1 MVIYMKS
8 VLTAENLSYMLGGM
22 KLTLE
27 IAVCASVIAILLGTV
42 LVLAKTYCKGKT
54 GFLNI
59 IATIYVEIFR
69 CTPQLLWILMFRFFV
84 KGGGFNLGVISL
96 SVVSAPYI
104 CEIVRGGLNN
114 ISKGQF
120 EAGYS
125 QGYSFFKI
133 LRFIILPQAFRA
145 VIPSMMSQVVSI
157 IKSTSLLASINI
169 FEYLFT
175 CNTVMVNATS
185 LSGIFTVYLMEAAGY
200 FIVCYLLVILV
211 NIFSK
216 RLKFA

>member
-42 LVLAKTYCKGKT
+42 LALAKTYCKGKT

-84 KGGGFNLGVISL
+84 KGGGFNLGMISL

>member
-1 MVIYMKS
+1 MKS
-8 VLTAENLSYMLGGM
+8 VLTADNLTYMLGGM

-27 IAVCASVIAILLGTV
+27 IAVCASVIAILLGTI
-42 LVLAKTYCKGKT
+42 LALAKTYCRGKT

-84 KGGGFNLGVISL
+84 KGGGFNLGVVSL

-133 LRFIILPQAFRA
+133 LRFIVLPQAFRA
-145 VIPSMMSQVVSI
+145 VIPSMMSQIVSI

-175 CNTVMVNATS
+175 CNTVMVNSTS
-185 LSGIFTVYLMEAAGY
+185 LSGIFTVYAMEAAGY
-200 FIVCYLLVILV
+200 VIVCYLLVILV
-211 NIFSK
+211 NAASK
-216 RLKFA
+216 RLKYA

>member
-42 LVLAKTYCKGKT
+42 LALAKTYCKGKT

-185 LSGIFTVYLMEAAGY
+185 LSGIFTVYLMEAVGY

>member
-1 MVIYMKS
+1 MKN
-8 VLTAENLSYMLGGM
+8 VLTADNLTYMLGGM

-27 IAVCASVIAILLGTV
+27 IAVCASVIAILLGTI
-42 LVLAKTYCKGKT
+42 LALAKTYCKGKT

-59 IATIYVEIFR
+59 LATVYVEIFR

-84 KGGGFNLGVISL
+84 KGGGFNLGVVSL
-96 SVVSAPYI
+96 SVVSAPYV

-133 LRFIILPQAFRA
+133 LRFIVLPQAFRA
-145 VIPSMMSQVVSI
+145 VIPSMMSQIVSI

-175 CNTVMVNATS
+175 CNTVMVNSTS
-185 LSGIFTVYLMEAAGY
+185 LSGIFTIYAMEAAGY
-200 FIVCYLLVILV
+200 FIVCCLLVILV
-211 NIFSK
+211 NAASK
-216 RLKFA
+216 RLKYA

>member
-8 VLTAENLSYMLGGM
+8 VLTAENLSYLLGGM

-42 LVLAKTYCKGKT
+42 LALAKTYCKGKT

>member
-1 MVIYMKS
+1 MKS
-8 VLTAENLSYMLGGM
+8 VLTADNLTYMLGGM

-42 LVLAKTYCKGKT
+42 LALAKTYCKGKT

>member
-1 MVIYMKS
+1 MKS

-42 LVLAKTYCKGKT
+42 LALAKTYCKGKT

-157 IKSTSLLASINI
+157 IKSTSLLASTNI

>member
-1 MVIYMKS
+1 MRDI
-8 VLTAENLSYMLGGM
+8 LTADNLIYMLGGM

-27 IAVCASVIAILLGTV
+27 ISVCAGVIAILLGT
-42 LVLAKTYCKGKT
+42 LLALAKTYCRGPL
-54 GFLNI
+54 GFLNVL
-59 IATIYVEIFR
+59 ATIYVEIFR

-84 KGGGFNLGVISL
+84 KGGGFNLGVVSL

-114 ISKGQF
+114 INKGQF

-125 QGYSFFKI
+125 QGFHFVQIII
-133 LRFIILPQAFRA
+133 LIILPQAFRA
-145 VIPSMMSQVVSI
+145 VLPSLMSQVVSI

-175 CNTVMVNATS
+175 CNTVMLSATS
-185 LSGIFTVYLMEAAGY
+185 LSGIFTVYAMEAAGY
-200 FIVCYLLVILV
+200 FIICYLMVFLV
-211 NIFSK
+211 NIARRK
-216 RLKFA
+216 LKFA

>member
-1 MVIYMKS
+1 MKS
-8 VLTAENLSYMLGGM
+8 VLTADNLTYMLGGM

-27 IAVCASVIAILLGTV
+27 IAVCASVIAILLGTI
-42 LVLAKTYCKGKT
+42 LALAKTYCKGKT

-59 IATIYVEIFR
+59 LATVYVEIFR

-84 KGGGFNLGVISL
+84 KGGGFKLGVVSL
-96 SVVSAPYI
+96 SVVSAPYV

-133 LRFIILPQAFRA
+133 LRFIVLPQAFRA
-145 VIPSMMSQVVSI
+145 VIPSMMSQIVSI

-175 CNTVMVNATS
+175 CNTVMVNSTS
-185 LSGIFTVYLMEAAGY
+185 LSGIFTVYAMEAAGY
-200 FIVCYLLVILV
+200 FIACYLLVILV
-211 NIFSK
+211 NAASK
-216 RLKFA
+216 RLRYA

>member
-1 MVIYMKS
+1 MKS

-42 LVLAKTYCKGKT
+42 LALAKTYCKGKT

-84 KGGGFNLGVISL
+84 KGGGFNLGMISL

>member
-1 MVIYMKS
+1 MREI
-8 VLTAENLSYMLGGM
+8 LTADNITYMLGGM

-27 IAVCASVIAILLGTV
+27 IAVCAGVIAILLGTI
-42 LVLAKTYCKGKT
+42 LALAKTYCKGSL
-54 GFLNI
+54 GFINI

-84 KGGGFNLGVISL
+84 KGGGFNLGVVSL

-114 ISKGQF
+114 INKGQF

-125 QGYSFFKI
+125 QGFHFIKI
-133 LRFIILPQAFRA
+133 LIFIVLPQTFRA
-145 VIPSMMSQVVSI
+145 IIPSMMSQIVSI

-175 CNTVMVNATS
+175 CNTVMVSATNI
-185 LSGIFTVYLMEAAGY
+185 SGIFTVYLMEAAGY
-200 FIVCYLLVILV
+200 FIVCYLMVFLV
-211 NIFSK
+211 NVARRK
-216 RLKFA
+216 LKFA

>member
-1 MVIYMKS
+1 MAAVF
-8 VLTAENLSYMLGGM
+8 TADNLSYMMGGM

-27 IAVCASVIAILLGTV
+27 ISALASVLAILLGT
-42 LVLAKTYCKGKT
+42 LFALIKTYCRGPL
-54 GFLNI
+54 GFLNV

-84 KGGGFNLGVISL
+84 TGGGFNLGVISL
-96 SVVSAPYI
+96 SVVSAPYV

-114 ISKGQF
+114 VSHGQF

-125 QGYSFFKI
+125 QGFHFFGI
-133 LRFIILPQAFRA
+133 LWSIVLPQAFRA
-145 VIPSMMSQVVSI
+145 IIPSLTAQVASI

-175 CNTVMVNATS
+175 CNTVMLNAS
-185 LSGIFTVYLMEAAGY
+185 SISGIFIVYAMEAAGY
-200 FIVCYLLVILV
+200 FIVCYLLVVAVNMLV
-211 NIFSK
+211 
-216 RLKFA
+216 RKFRFA

>member
-1 MVIYMKS
+1 MAE
-8 VLTAENLSYMLGGM
+8 VLTSDNLSYMMGGM
-22 KLTLE
+22 GLTLE
-27 IAVCASVIAILLGTV
+27 IAVCASVIAILLGTI
-42 LVLAKTYCKGKT
+42 LALAKTYCKGPLT
-54 GFLNI
+54 PLNV

-69 CTPQLLWILMFRFFV
+69 CTPQLLWILTFRFFV

-114 ISKGQF
+114 INKGQF

-125 QGYSFFKI
+125 QGYNFLQI
-133 LRFIILPQAFRA
+133 LWLIVLPQAFRA
-145 VIPSMMSQVVSI
+145 VIPSMTAQVVSI

-185 LSGIFTVYLMEAAGY
+185 LNGIFTVYAIEAAGY
-200 FIVCYLLVILV
+200 FIVCYLLVLIV
-211 NIFSK
+211 RTGSK
-216 RLKFA
+216 RLIKYA

>member
-1 MVIYMKS
+1 MKS
-8 VLTAENLSYMLGGM
+8 VLTADNLTYMLGGM

-42 LVLAKTYCKGKT
+42 LALAKTYCKGKT

-211 NIFSK
+211 NIFRK

>member
-1 MVIYMKS
+1 
-8 VLTAENLSYMLGGM
+8 MLGGM

-42 LVLAKTYCKGKT
+42 LALAKTYCKGKT
-54 GFLNI
+54 GFMNI

>member
-1 MVIYMKS
+1 MKS
-8 VLTAENLSYMLGGM
+8 VLTADNLTYMLGGM

-27 IAVCASVIAILLGTV
+27 IAVCASVIAILLGTI
-42 LVLAKTYCKGKT
+42 LALAKTYCKGKT

-84 KGGGFNLGVISL
+84 KGGGFNLGVVSL

-133 LRFIILPQAFRA
+133 LRFIVLPQAFRA
-145 VIPSMMSQVVSI
+145 VIPSMMSQIVSI

-175 CNTVMVNATS
+175 CNTVMVNSTS
-185 LSGIFTVYLMEAAGY
+185 LSGIFNVYAMEAAGY

-211 NIFSK
+211 NAASK
-216 RLKFA
+216 RLKYA

>member
-42 LVLAKTYCKGKT
+42 LALAKTYCKGKT

>member
-42 LVLAKTYCKGKT
+42 LALAKTYCKGKT
-54 GFLNI
+54 GCLNI

>member
-1 MVIYMKS
+1 MKS

-42 LVLAKTYCKGKT
+42 LALAKTYCKGKT

-96 SVVSAPYI
+96 SIVSAPYI

>member
-8 VLTAENLSYMLGGM
+8 VLTADNLTYMLGGM

-42 LVLAKTYCKGKT
+42 LALAKTYCKGKT

-216 RLKFA
+216 RLEFA

>member
-1 MVIYMKS
+1 MKS
-8 VLTAENLSYMLGGM
+8 VLTADNLTYMLGGM

-27 IAVCASVIAILLGTV
+27 IAVCASVIAILLGTI
-42 LVLAKTYCKGKT
+42 LALAKTYCKGKT

-169 FEYLFT
+169 FAYLFT

>member
-1 MVIYMKS
+1 MKS

-42 LVLAKTYCKGKT
+42 LALAKTYCKGKT

>member
-1 MVIYMKS
+1 MRE
-8 VLTAENLSYMLGGM
+8 VLTADNLSYMLNGM

-27 IAVCASVIAILLGTV
+27 ISVCASVFAIILGT
-42 LVLAKTYCKGKT
+42 LLALAKTYCHGK
-54 GFLNI
+54 FAVFNVL
-59 IATIYVEIFR
+59 ATIYVEIFR

-84 KGGGFNLGVISL
+84 KGGGFNLGVVSL
-96 SVVSAPYI
+96 SVVSAPYV

-125 QGYSFFKI
+125 QGYDLVKI
-133 LRFIILPQAFRA
+133 LWYIVLPQAFMA
-145 VIPSMMSQVVSI
+145 VIPSLTAQIVSI

-175 CNTVMVNATS
+175 CNAVMVSATT

-200 FIVCYLLVILV
+200 FIVCYLLVLLV
-211 NIFSK
+211 RMAERKI
-216 RLKFA
+216 KFA

>member
-1 MVIYMKS
+1 MKS
-8 VLTAENLSYMLGGM
+8 VFTADNLLYMLGGM
-22 KLTLE
+22 KLTLA
-27 IAVCASVIAILLGTV
+27 IAACASVIAILFGTV
-42 LVLAKTYCKGKT
+42 LALAKTYCKGKLA
-54 GFLNI
+54 FLNI
-59 IATIYVEIFR
+59 LATIYVEIFR

-84 KGGGFNLGVISL
+84 KGGGFHLGVISL

-114 ISKGQF
+114 ISRGQF

-125 QGYSFFKI
+125 QGYSFLKI

-145 VIPSMMSQVVSI
+145 VIPSMTSQVVSI

-175 CNTVMVNATS
+175 CNTVMVSSTS

-200 FIVCYLLVILV
+200 FIVCYLLVLLV
-211 NIFSK
+211 NAAGK
-216 RLKFA
+216 KLRYA

>member
-1 MVIYMKS
+1 MKS
-8 VLTAENLSYMLGGM
+8 VLTADNLTYMLGGM

-27 IAVCASVIAILLGTV
+27 IAVCASVIAILLGTI
-42 LVLAKTYCKGKT
+42 LALAKTYCKGKT

-59 IATIYVEIFR
+59 LATVYVEIFR

-84 KGGGFNLGVISL
+84 KGGGFNLGVVSL
-96 SVVSAPYI
+96 SVVSAPYV

-133 LRFIILPQAFRA
+133 LRFIVLPQAFRA
-145 VIPSMMSQVVSI
+145 VIPSMMSQIVSI

-175 CNTVMVNATS
+175 CNTVMVNSTS
-185 LSGIFTVYLMEAAGY
+185 LSGIFTIYAMGAAGY

-211 NIFSK
+211 NAASK
-216 RLKFA
+216 RLKYA